1 MSKQDIEGLTSETYK
16 VPKGEEGV
24 YHCLIEVVEFN
35 KKTGKKETRP
45 RIQKFGKKI
54 FESVV
59 YDSLLK
65 QGYTITILYNPT
77 EYLKERMAKA
87 NQSAAD
93 KAKAEKERFDA
104 AVDKA
109 VQAKLDVAVAD
120 AVAKAMQAQNAGNAD
135 QGDGDGSESGKR
147 GRKANN

>member
-1 MSKQDIEGLTSETYK
+1 MEKQDIEGLTSKTYN

-24 YHCLIEVVEFN
+24 YHCLIEVVEYN
-35 KKTGKKETRP
+35 KKTGKKVTRP

-65 QGYTITILYNPT
+65 QGYTVTILYNPT

-109 VQAKLDVAVAD
+109 VQERLDKAVAD
-120 AVAKAMQAQNAGNAD
+120 AVAKAMQNAGNVN

>member
-65 QGYTITILYNPT
+65 QGYTITVLYNPT

-87 NQSAAD
+87 QQSTAAR
-93 KAKAEKERFDA
+93 KQAEKEAMKAEIIEELKA
-104 AVDKA
+104 AGIIPEGGKKKGKKA
-109 VQAKLDVAVAD
+109 
-120 AVAKAMQAQNAGNAD
+120 
-135 QGDGDGSESGKR
+135 EEE
-147 GRKANN
+147 